1 MEFKIIIKKW
11 AVFYFFVQ
19 NLSEWHFSNRKYY
32 NTMWRKETKLFTHE
46 LEKALKLFK
55 KIHKNHSFGKNYL
68 GHYFFLRKNPLEDL
82 KDKLHKKDF
91 NDIKGI
97 FSLFEEEFKIFYK
110 RELPLLKRWK
120 NNLEKKINNPKIIKS
135 ILKTL
140 NALYNTN
147 IQSKKVKIYLLPSSP
162 KAAGGGASVGKNEIS
177 LECSRL
183 SLSQINRV
191 IAIIWHEMVH
201 CLFEKE
207 YFFPL
212 IKTEFLQDRNAV
224 NLIKE
229 TTASSL
235 FPNGILGKKFL
246 KTKGESLNRKLPNK
260 YNKPILKLT
269 ELYMKRN
276 KIFDEHYIDK
286 LYSITSKLKGILR

>member
-1 MEFKIIIKKW
+1 MGFKIIIKKW
-11 AVFYFFVQ
+11 AVFYFFIQ
-19 NLSEWHFSNRKYY
+19 NLSEWHFSNRKDY
-32 NTMWRKETKLFTHE
+32 NIMWRKEVRPFTHE
-46 LEKALKLFK
+46 QEKALKLFK
-55 KIHKNHSFGKNYL
+55 KIHKNYSFGKNYL

-82 KDKLHKKDF
+82 KNKLPKKDF
-91 NDIKGI
+91 NDIESI

-110 RELPLLKRWK
+110 RELPLLKKWK

-162 KAAGGGASVGKNEIS
+162 KAAGGGANVGKDGIS

-183 SLSQINRV
+183 SLNQINRV

-201 CLFEKE
+201 CFFEKE

-212 IKTEFLQDRNAV
+212 IKNEFPQDRDAV

-229 TTASSL
+229 ATASSL
-235 FPNGILGKKFL
+235 FPNGVLGKKIL

-260 YNKPILKLT
+260 YNKPIIKLT
-269 ELYMKRN
+269 ESYIRRN
-276 KIFDEHYIDK
+276 KVFDEHYIDK
-286 LYSITSKLKGILR
+286 LYLITSKLKGILR